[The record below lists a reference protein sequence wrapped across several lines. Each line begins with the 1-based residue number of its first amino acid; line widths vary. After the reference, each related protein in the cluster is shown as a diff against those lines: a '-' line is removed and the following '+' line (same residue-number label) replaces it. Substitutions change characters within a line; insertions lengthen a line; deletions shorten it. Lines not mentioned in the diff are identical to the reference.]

1 MSKKLLCML
10 LAVMMVAVSVLS
22 GCGGSKDDS
31 EGTTSG
37 EVVVNIKTNPKTCAP
52 GKNAN
57 VEGMHISNNLFEGL
71 MRENE
76 NGELVPGVA
85 ESYELS
91 EDETVYTFHL
101 RKDAKWSDGEPV
113 TAKDFE
119 YAWKRVCDPATAAT
133 YAFIMT
139 PYIKGAQEFY
149 DGTGS
154 MDDIGITAVDDYT
167 LKVELNF
174 PVAYFLDLT
183 AFCAYNPIRQDAVEA
198 GDGWEKDPETC
209 ISNGPFK
216 LDEYQSDLH
225 VIMTK
230 NDQYWNADSVKLDK
244 VKAVMIKEATTA
256 FQGYQSGEIQCLDA
270 VPNEEIANLKS
281 SDPNVRKAL
290 ALAIDRTSLV
300 EQVTKGGEIPATG
313 IVPPNL
319 TLSDGTSFRQLDEDG
334 NPCQN
339 TE

>member
-1 MSKKLLCML
+1 M
-10 LAVMMVAVSVLS
+10 
-22 GCGGSKDDS
+22 
-31 EGTTSG
+31 
-37 EVVVNIKTNPKTCAP
+37 
-52 GKNAN
+52 
-57 VEGMHISNNLFEGL
+57 
-71 MRENE
+71 
-76 NGELVPGVA
+76 
-85 ESYELS
+85 
-91 EDETVYTFHL
+91 
-101 RKDAKWSDGEPV
+101 
-113 TAKDFE
+113 
-119 YAWKRVCDPATAAT
+119 CDPATAAT

-198 GDGWEKDPETC
+198 GDGWEEDPETC

-256 FQGYQSGEIQCLDA
+256 FQGYQSGEIQCLEA
-270 VPNEEIANLKS
+270 VPIAYTCN
-281 SDPNVRKAL
+281 R
-290 ALAIDRTSLV
+290 
-300 EQVTKGGEIPATG
+300 
-313 IVPPNL
+313 
-319 TLSDGTSFRQLDEDG
+319 
-334 NPCQN
+334 
-339 TE
+339 